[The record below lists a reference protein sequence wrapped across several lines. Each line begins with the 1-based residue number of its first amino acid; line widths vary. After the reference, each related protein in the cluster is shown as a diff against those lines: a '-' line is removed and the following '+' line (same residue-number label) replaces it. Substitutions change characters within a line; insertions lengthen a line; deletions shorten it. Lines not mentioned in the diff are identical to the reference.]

1 MAVHPAA
8 RKASPRFAHT
18 EVSASQRT
26 STHTASS
33 TTAVPRPQNRAPTKP
48 AKERTADI
56 LYAIHTS
63 ARSAPN
69 SGLAEPNPQATA
81 ARGAP
86 ALRHPALSRHRK
98 RRGAHRK
105 SRALR
110 AAAAGGAGW
119 GVRGRL
125 RGRGRRRRVRLGCS
139 RGSGLRPA
147 MRGGSSVLRSRLRLA
162 SGEGRWRCPTMPPV
176 ATRWTFFLIS
186 REERRLRRGVTA
198 VLWEPL
204 RYIWGLRVP
213 KSPVPSVLPPANL
226 PRQQRAWSGREGRAC
241 RALLSICW

>member
-26 STHTASS
+26 CTHTASS

-110 AAAAGGAGW
+110 AAAAGGAGCAK
-119 GVRGRL
+119 V
-125 RGRGRRRRVRLGCS
+125 GC
-139 RGSGLRPA
+139 GIGIA
-147 MRGGSSVLRSRLRLA
+147 F
-162 SGEGRWRCPTMPPV
+162 CQ
-176 ATRWTFFLIS
+176 
-186 REERRLRRGVTA
+186 
-198 VLWEPL
+198 
-204 RYIWGLRVP
+204 
-213 KSPVPSVLPPANL
+213 
-226 PRQQRAWSGREGRAC
+226 RQPIQES
-241 RALLSICW
+241 